1 MTSPNHI
8 MEDVE
13 GHHLDPLLMMK
24 AKVRNLH
31 QDHLHQDHLT
41 RATTTRATPT
51 MITSIEATSTK
62 TTATRTTCAS
72 ITSTTGNPRRALR
85 ARPGRGCGAPVSGGA
100 FPLSPA
106 SFLSLSLSPFP
117 SPPRVF
123 KLG

>member
-72 ITSTTGNPRRALR
+72 ITSTTGNPHRRSNLNRVQTKNHHLSNLR
-85 ARPGRGCGAPVSGGA
+85 VIDRYDS
-100 FPLSPA
+100 S
-106 SFLSLSLSPFP
+106 SLSIKGPNPTGLT
-117 SPPRVF
+117 
-123 KLG
+123 L